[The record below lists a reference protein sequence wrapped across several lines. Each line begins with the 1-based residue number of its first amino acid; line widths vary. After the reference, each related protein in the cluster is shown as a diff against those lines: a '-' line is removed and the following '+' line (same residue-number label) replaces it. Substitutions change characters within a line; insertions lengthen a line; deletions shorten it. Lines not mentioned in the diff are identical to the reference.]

1 MAYGGGLENRWA
13 LKGSA
18 GSNPALTALFCLN
31 GEIGRRATL
40 KMWFRKEYRF
50 DSCLRYKFKK
60 MKILKS
66 TNIIE
71 GSISDLPHIHICTHV
86 NKKDREGMWAAVDES
101 HNLMYLL
108 NDALS
113 LYPYSSWGLEL
124 PLKDEINLYP
134 YLMENDPELIFCE
147 EAYQGYYDKGF
158 LKEDGTIDVENFKE
172 KFWTI

>member
-1 MAYGGGLENRWA
+1 
-13 LKGSA
+13 
-18 GSNPALTALFCLN
+18 
-31 GEIGRRATL
+31 
-40 KMWFRKEYRF
+40 
-50 DSCLRYKFKK
+50 
-60 MKILKS
+60 
-66 TNIIE
+66 
-71 GSISDLPHIHICTHV
+71 
-86 NKKDREGMWAAVDES
+86 MWAAVDES